1 MTLQAKFDAAYQKAI
16 EAQKRWVA
24 SATPENFAAWES
36 AKQELKQAYDL
47 LHKADATQS
56 EKAEKK

>member
-1 MTLQAKFDAAYQKAI
+1 MTLQSKFDAAYQNERKLYRQWTSNTTRANHKAWLK
-16 EAQKRWVA
+16 ARD
-24 SATPENFAAWES
+24 
-36 AKQELKQAYDL
+36 ELKQAYDL